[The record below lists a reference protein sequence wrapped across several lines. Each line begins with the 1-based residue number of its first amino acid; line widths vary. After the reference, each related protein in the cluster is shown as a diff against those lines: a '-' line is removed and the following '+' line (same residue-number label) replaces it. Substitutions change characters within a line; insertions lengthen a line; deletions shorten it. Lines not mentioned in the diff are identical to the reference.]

1 MNMHK
6 RRKDTDMAKERKKL
20 WLLGLLAAAMVC
32 IASCGTAGNDS
43 PGDKDSDSLEVF
55 NPTEVD
61 SNGDI
66 EDGAEENALGQKEE
80 AEEVKEIEKTE
91 EMEGIEEVEEMEEM
105 EETAEEPPV
114 QKIDYE
120 AEIRK
125 HYVAKKE
132 YEELIRAMLLGNLEA
147 AKYIELPEDEENIN
161 YRKMITDAIVEDSIE
176 GDVLSEG
183 VKSVIDGVCEQKSID
198 EIMQETANG
207 LMEGVQN
214 EVKSTIQGTLDGGL
228 SGIKELKLFEAVAWI
243 DEFFNVNDIPVGLLN
258 GMVELQRADVEIAT
272 ALLMQGDFYNG
283 DLPYLSAIYKR
294 LCSRQNEI
302 ILAGGN
308 AQKLEQEIT
317 LDELIGKWNH
327 ENSMILALDAMQEE
341 SGYEISS
348 ECKENVSHFRDFS
361 VQGLQAC
368 YDVAGYKAEQKN
380 AEQAGL
386 ITEKIMGGMLGAMVD
401 KSQEV
406 SQETIQQEK
415 IKFYGLLENSMA
427 DSYLEVC
434 RAKNN
439 FDILYGAEFKEI
451 VETQDNML
459 AVDEEQIYGA
469 VVVLLDAVSRYS
481 FDLKT
486 AILFWENTLSDNE
499 TNYLGTLKYQLD
511 QCYALLNEGMEIGIW
526 TGGYS
531 VEEQNA
537 RYVSLMDAYMDYL
550 YWSIIYIH
558 HEPVYSGSSNVT
570 AYGVGNFNVYYRGL
584 DSNPFIF
591 AEQRLKSNYQG
602 ERYLW
607 IYNKEGDPIYIR
619 DGHATVYVM
628 DNVVIEAH
636 SPSGEDMT
644 TDNVALQLYNNAVR
658 IRSDFLSGNLA
669 HGYENY
675 VF

>member
-1 MNMHK
+1 MGK
-6 RRKDTDMAKERKKL
+6 KRKKL
-20 WLLGLLAAAMVC
+20 WLLGLLATTMVC
-32 IASCGTAGNDS
+32 IVSCGAAGNDS
-43 PGDKDSDSLEVF
+43 PADKDSDSFVVS
-55 NPTEVD
+55 NPAEVD
-61 SNGDI
+61 INSDA
-66 EDGAEENALGQKEE
+66 EDDAAEANAVGQKEE
-80 AEEVKEIEKTE
+80 TEEAREIEKTE
-91 EMEGIEEVEEMEEM
+91 EG
-105 EETAEEPPV
+105 PPV

-120 AEIRK
+120 AEIRN

-132 YEELIRAMLLGNLEA
+132 YEELIRAMLLGNLES
-147 AKYIELPEDEENIN
+147 AKYIELEEDEEDTN
-161 YRKMITDAIVEDSIE
+161 YRKMITDAIVADGIE
-176 GDVLSEG
+176 GAILSES
-183 VKSVIDGVCEQKSID
+183 VKSVIDGVCEKKSID

-207 LMEGVQN
+207 LIESAQN
-214 EVKSTIQGTLDGGL
+214 EVKSAIQETLDSGL
-228 SGIKELKLFEAVAWI
+228 TGIKELKLFEAVAWI
-243 DEFFNVNDIPVGLLN
+243 DEFLNVDDTPVGLLN
-258 GMVELQRADVEIAT
+258 GMVELQRADVEALT
-272 ALLMQGDFYNG
+272 ALLLQEDFYNG
-283 DLPYLSAIYKR
+283 DLLYLSALYKR

-308 AQKLEQEIT
+308 AQKLEQEIA

-327 ENSMILALDAMQEE
+327 ENSMILALDALREE

-348 ECKENVSHFRDFS
+348 ECRQNVFDFRNFN

-368 YDVAGYKAEQKN
+368 YDVAGYKAEQKST
-380 AEQAGL
+380 EQAG
-386 ITEKIMGGMLGAMVD
+386 IISQKMFGGLLGTMVND
-401 KSQEV
+401 DLEN

-415 IKFYGLLENSMA
+415 IKFYGLLENSLA

-451 VETQDNML
+451 IETQDNMS

-469 VVVLLDAVSRYS
+469 VAALLDAVSRYS
-481 FDLKT
+481 SDLKT
-486 AILFWENTLSDNE
+486 AILFWENTLSENE

-511 QCYALLNEGMEIGIW
+511 QCYALLNEGMEIGILP
-526 TGGYS
+526 GGYS
-531 VEEQNA
+531 IEEQNA
-537 RYVSLMDAYMDYL
+537 RYISLMDAYVDFL
-550 YWSIIYIH
+550 YWSMIYSL
-558 HEPVYSGSSNVT
+558 HEPVYSGTSSVT
-570 AYGVGNFNVYYRGL
+570 AYGVGEFIVYYRGM

-591 AEQRLKSNYQG
+591 AEQRLKTNYQE

-607 IYNKEGDPIYIR
+607 IYNIEGNPIYIR
-619 DGHATVYVM
+619 EGHATVYVM

-644 TDNVALQLYNNAVR
+644 NDNVALQLYNNAVK

>member
-1 MNMHK
+1 MGK
-6 RRKDTDMAKERKKL
+6 KRKKL
-20 WLLGLLAAAMVC
+20 WLLGLLATTMVC
-32 IASCGTAGNDS
+32 IVSCGAAGNDS
-43 PGDKDSDSLEVF
+43 PADKDSDSFVVS
-55 NPTEVD
+55 NPAEA
-61 SNGDI
+61 DI
-66 EDGAEENALGQKEE
+66 NSDAEDDAAEANAVGQKEE
-80 AEEVKEIEKTE
+80 TEEAREIEKTE
-91 EMEGIEEVEEMEEM
+91 EGS
-105 EETAEEPPV
+105 PV

-120 AEIRK
+120 AEIRN

-132 YEELIRAMLLGNLEA
+132 YEELIRAMLLGNLES
-147 AKYIELPEDEENIN
+147 AKYIELEEDEEDTN
-161 YRKMITDAIVEDSIE
+161 YRKMITDAIVADGIE
-176 GDVLSEG
+176 GAILSES
-183 VKSVIDGVCEQKSID
+183 VKSVIDGVCEKKSID

-207 LMEGVQN
+207 LIESAQN
-214 EVKSTIQGTLDGGL
+214 EVKSAIQETLDSGL
-228 SGIKELKLFEAVAWI
+228 TGIKELKLFEAVAWI
-243 DEFFNVNDIPVGLLN
+243 DEFLNVDDTPVGLLN
-258 GMVELQRADVEIAT
+258 GMVELQRADVEALT
-272 ALLMQGDFYNG
+272 ALLLQEDFYNG
-283 DLPYLSAIYKR
+283 DLLYLSALYKR

-327 ENSMILALDAMQEE
+327 ENSMILALDALREE

-348 ECKENVSHFRDFS
+348 ECRQNVFHFRNFN

-368 YDVAGYKAEQKN
+368 YDVAGYKAEQKST
-380 AEQAGL
+380 EQAG
-386 ITEKIMGGMLGAMVD
+386 IISQKMFGGLLGTMVND
-401 KSQEV
+401 DLEN

-415 IKFYGLLENSMA
+415 IKFYGLLENSLA

-451 VETQDNML
+451 IEIQDNMS

-469 VVVLLDAVSRYS
+469 VAALLDAVSRYS
-481 FDLKT
+481 SDLKT
-486 AILFWENTLSDNE
+486 AILFWENTLSENE

-511 QCYALLNEGMEIGIW
+511 QCYALLNEGMEIGILP
-526 TGGYS
+526 GGYS
-531 VEEQNA
+531 IEEQNA
-537 RYVSLMDAYMDYL
+537 RYISLMDAYVDFL
-550 YWSIIYIH
+550 YWSMIYSL
-558 HEPVYSGSSNVT
+558 HEPVYSGTSSVT
-570 AYGVGNFNVYYRGL
+570 AYGVGEFIVYYRGM

-591 AEQRLKSNYQG
+591 AEQRLKTNYQE

-607 IYNKEGDPIYIR
+607 IYNIEGNPIYIR
-619 DGHATVYVM
+619 EGHATVYVM

-644 TDNVALQLYNNAVR
+644 NDNVALQLYNNAVK